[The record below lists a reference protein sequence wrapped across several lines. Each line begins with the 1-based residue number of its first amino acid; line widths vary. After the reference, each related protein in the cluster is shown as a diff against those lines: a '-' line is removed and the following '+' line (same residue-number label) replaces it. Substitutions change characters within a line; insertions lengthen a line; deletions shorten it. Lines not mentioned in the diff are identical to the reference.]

1 VAEDEGATHARA
13 FLAHVLGARGAGV
26 ASALET
32 AAQRAPLEWRALPTP
47 AHGVALDEW
56 ACTLARAATSLAAK
70 ERYAATLLADD
81 ALLLRQFAACFD
93 DAEVRDSVLKLTLN
107 FPGSRRWHET
117 ATLSS

>member
-1 VAEDEGATHARA
+1 M
-13 FLAHVLGARGAGV
+13 
-26 ASALET
+26 AS
-32 AAQRAPLEWRALPTP
+32 PPTP

-93 DAEVRDSVLKLTLN
+93 DAEVSEPGAEKALELDLVAAMASPRRRHGHERVHASRESSFATPSIPRGTLMMWKLFAN
-107 FPGSRRWHET
+107 
-117 ATLSS
+117 